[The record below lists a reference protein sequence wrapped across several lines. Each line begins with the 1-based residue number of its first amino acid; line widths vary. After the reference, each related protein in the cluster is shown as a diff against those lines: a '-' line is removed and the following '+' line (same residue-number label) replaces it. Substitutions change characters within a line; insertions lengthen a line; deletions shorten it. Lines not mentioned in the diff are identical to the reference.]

1 MPVYQKLQDS
11 RESEKDNYKIN
22 ISESSLKID

>member
-1 MPVYQKLQDS
+1 MTVYQKLQDS